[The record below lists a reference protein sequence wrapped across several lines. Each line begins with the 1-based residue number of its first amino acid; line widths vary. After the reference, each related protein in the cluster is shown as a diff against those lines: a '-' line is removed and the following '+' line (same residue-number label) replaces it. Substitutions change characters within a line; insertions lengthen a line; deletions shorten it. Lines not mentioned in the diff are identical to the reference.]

1 MRPKITPIGWSLVW
15 KKQTPAF
22 KKTEKTRWF
31 LMLLGPE
38 TSQETLKKPKS
49 RPRSTQR
56 APKPMQ
62 KNDKKNQDK
71 CLRGK
76 KCLKLAISFSTI
88 LKPIVGIQNCIF
100 FLDFYWNCWK
110 PFKWKLKLMLKPGL
124 ESERDPR
131 GPRWPQK
138 CHHELQSTQNLHL
151 QKPKKKQWFF
161 QRFWLQRPIKKASR
175 GRSRIPKDTQNI
187 LDPNK

>member
-1 MRPKITPIGWSLVW
+1 M
-15 KKQTPAF
+15 
-22 KKTEKTRWF
+22 F
-31 LMLLGPE
+31 LSPE
-38 TSQETLKKPKS
+38 NFQETLKEPKAAQET
-49 RPRSTQR
+49 PYELQYQT
-56 APKPMQ
+56 
-62 KNDKKNQDK
+62 KKTTKKKEFK

-88 LKPIVGIQNCIF
+88 LKPNFGIQNCIF

-138 CHHELQSTQNLHL
+138 CHHELQSTKNLHV
-151 QKPKKKQWFF
+151 QKPLKTSVFSTFLATEASQKSLK
-161 QRFWLQRPIKKASR
+161 RPKKA
-175 GRSRIPKDTQNI
+175 PKRHPKNPKSQKIGIQNWAQK
-187 LDPNK
+187 L